1 MSRAVQRGDGVG
13 LEVTTTVVR
22 GVRLAHDE
30 PGRVAAVVDVPVA
43 RSDDQAVL
51 LDALV
56 RAHGQLG
63 ADGLPTRI
71 GWFPARSTLQRID
84 VTGRTGPELNLIR
97 HDLSDDARVS
107 STMLLDADARRWL
120 LALRWDHGQ
129 AWRLQELA
137 ERAGFVDVTVEPAPV
152 ALERVLPD
160 TATVARRDAGERRS
174 WAAVYDHA
182 VPVAA
187 ATVETDGRE
196 YPGLAVADDPIG
208 LHGLDEIGA
217 ETDLDDELGRVAS
230 GALAAHHRSSELT
243 AGLRVVGDPYPP
255 FPAHDLR
262 APQRIAVALGAAVG
276 AAGLSG
282 RLRPVD
288 VTPTRHG
295 ADSQPRPWVVE
306 RVSEL
311 APPNVAPR
319 PSWRKRLRVW
329 LRQRMPGRTR
339 TAAQSSSKIDGR

>member
-1 MSRAVQRGDGVG
+1 MIRRGDGVG
-13 LEVTTTVVR
+13 LEVTVTAVR

-56 RAHGQLG
+56 RAHGQLA
-63 ADGLPTRI
+63 ADGLTTRI
-71 GWFPARSTLQRID
+71 AWFPIRSTLQRLD
-84 VTGRTGPELNLIR
+84 VTGRTGPELNLVR
-97 HDLSDDARVS
+97 HELADEARVS

-120 LALRWDHGQ
+120 LALRWDHGR

-152 ALERVLPD
+152 ALERVLPPRVG
-160 TATVARRDAGERRS
+160 VARRDAGERRS
-174 WAAVYDHA
+174 WAAVYDGT

-187 ATVETDGRE
+187 ATVETAGRE
-196 YPGLAVADDPIG
+196 YPGLALSTDPVG
-208 LHGLDEIGA
+208 LHGLEEILDEA
-217 ETDLDDELGRVAS
+217 DLGDEVGRVATGVL
-230 GALAAHHRSSELT
+230 GALGRSNELD
-243 AGLRVVGDPYPP
+243 AQLRMVGDPYPP
-255 FPAHDLR
+255 FPGHDLR

-288 VTPTRHG
+288 VTPTRQT
-295 ADSQPRPWVVE
+295 ADTQPRPWVIE

-311 APPNVAPR
+311 APANVAPR
-319 PSWRKRLRVW
+319 PTWWQRARVW
-329 LRQRMPGRTR
+329 LRQRRSAIGSS
-339 TAAQSSSKIDGR
+339 AGQSSSKIDGR

>member
-1 MSRAVQRGDGVG
+1 MSVQRGDGVG
-13 LEVTTTVVR
+13 LELTTTVVR

-30 PGRVAAVVDVPVA
+30 SGRVAAVVDVPVA
-43 RSDDQAVL
+43 RSDDPAVL

-56 RAHGQLG
+56 RVHGQLG
-63 ADGLPTRI
+63 AGVLPTRI
-71 GWFPARSTLQRID
+71 GWFPARATLQRID
-84 VTGRTGPELNLIR
+84 VTGRTGPELNVIR
-97 HDLSDDARVS
+97 HDLSDDAHVG

-129 AWRLQELA
+129 AWRVQELA

-160 TATVARRDAGERRS
+160 TATVARRDAGEHRS
-174 WAAVYDHA
+174 WAAVYDHR

-187 ATVETDGRE
+187 ASVETDGRE
-196 YPGLAVADDPIG
+196 YPALAVSSDTLG
-208 LHGLDEIGA
+208 LHRLDGILG
-217 ETDLDDELGRVAS
+217 ETDLGEELGRVA
-230 GALAAHHRSSELT
+230 GEALATGERSSELT
-243 AGLRVVGDPYPP
+243 AGLRVAGDPYPP
-255 FPAHDLR
+255 FPGHDLR

-288 VTPTRHG
+288 VTPTRSG
-295 ADSQPRPWVVE
+295 SDSRPRAWVVE

-311 APPNVAPR
+311 AQPNVAPR
-319 PSWRKRLRVW
+319 RPPWKRAAVW
-329 LRQRMPGRTR
+329 LRQRMSTGSRS
-339 TAAQSSSKIDGR
+339 AAQSSSKIDGR

>member
-1 MSRAVQRGDGVG
+1 MSVPRGDGVG
-13 LEVTTTVVR
+13 LELTTTVVR

-56 RAHGQLG
+56 RVHGQLG
-63 ADGLPTRI
+63 AGALPTRI
-71 GWFPARSTLQRID
+71 GWFPARATLQRID
-84 VTGRTGPELNLIR
+84 VTGRTGPELNVIR
-97 HDLSDDARVS
+97 HELSDDARVG

-137 ERAGFVDVTVEPAPV
+137 ERAGFVDVTIEPAPV

-160 TATVARRDAGERRS
+160 TTTVVRRDAGERRS
-174 WAAVYDHA
+174 WAAVYDHR

-196 YPGLAVADDPIG
+196 YPALAVSSDELG
-208 LHGLDEIGA
+208 LHRLDAILA
-217 ETDLDDELGRVAS
+217 ETELDDELGRVVA
-230 GALAAHHRSSELT
+230 GALAAGDRSSELT
-243 AGLRVVGDPYPP
+243 AGLRVVGEPYPP
-255 FPAHDLR
+255 FPGHDLR
-262 APQRIAVALGAAVG
+262 APQRLAVALGAAVG

-288 VTPTRHG
+288 VTPTRSG
-295 ADSQPRPWVVE
+295 TDSRPRPWVVE

-319 PSWRKRLRVW
+319 RPPWKRPAVW
-329 LRQRMPGRTR
+329 LRQRMSTGSRSV
-339 TAAQSSSKIDGR
+339 AQSSSKIDGR